1 MKYLSL
7 SKIRFAYVTA
17 NMFSAFQRKKTIEI
31 SEEWNHFPADSF
43 IQMRET
49 RRLVLHA
56 KYLEKKGPF
65 VPTGSADD
73 KKCLWKQQRAVS
85 MRCFQFANIFY
96 RFFSSHDGLQLL
108 HVCCK
113 KNNWNWHGIG
123 LGMIY
128 TWELNKYV
136 TFPLIMDSRKWHY
149 YGIVCN
155 RSDKV
160 TNRNK
165 MKFYNFFNF
174 KNIWVYYKFYICV
187 CVYVCVFRVCRI
199 LFLFFSFLKIIIIC

>member
-1 MKYLSL
+1 MKSFPRGFFHPNARNATTCFTC
-7 SKIRFAYVTA
+7 KI
-17 NMFSAFQRKKTIEI
+17 
-31 SEEWNHFPADSF
+31 PG
-43 IQMRET
+43 
-49 RRLVLHA
+49 
-56 KYLEKKGPF
+56 KKGPF

-73 KKCLWKQQRAVS
+73 KKRLWKQQRAVS

-96 RFFSSHDGLQLL
+96 RFFSSHDGLHLL
-108 HVCCK
+108 HVCFK

-160 TNRNK
+160 TNRSK
-165 MKFYNFFNF
+165 MKFYNFF
-174 KNIWVYYKFYICV
+174 
-187 CVYVCVFRVCRI
+187 
-199 LFLFFSFLKIIIIC
+199 

>member
-49 RRLVLHA
+49 QRLVLHA

-73 KKCLWKQQRAVS
+73 KKRLWKQQKAVS

-96 RFFSSHDGLQLL
+96 RFFSSHDGLHLL
-108 HVCCK
+108 HVCFK

>member
-65 VPTGSADD
+65 VPTGLADD
-73 KKCLWKQQRAVS
+73 KKRLWKQQRAVS

-160 TNRNK
+160 TNEESDEVK
-165 MKFYNFFNF
+165 WSFIIFLILKIYE
-174 KNIWVYYKFYICV
+174 YIINSTSVCV
-187 CVYVCVFRVCRI
+187 CVCVCIECVE
-199 LFLFFSFLKIIIIC
+199 FLFFSFHF

>member
-56 KYLEKKGPF
+56 KYMGKKGPF
-65 VPTGSADD
+65 VGTGSADD
-73 KKCLWKQQRAVS
+73 KNVFESNKEP
-85 MRCFQFANIFY
+85 FAMHSICEHILSFA
-96 RFFSSHDGLQLL
+96 FFPSHDGLQLL

-113 KNNWNWHGIG
+113 KNNRNGIG
-123 LGMIY
+123 LGIIY
-128 TWELNKYV
+128 TWRIKQRRNIPIDKELDRENDV
-136 TFPLIMDSRKWHY
+136 
-149 YGIVCN
+149 IVM
-155 RSDKV
+155 SFAIKV
-160 TNRNK
+160 TEIITRNK
-165 MKFYNFFNF
+165 TKFYNCFNF
-174 KNIWVYYKFYICV
+174 KTI
-187 CVYVCVFRVCRI
+187 
-199 LFLFFSFLKIIIIC
+199 

>member
-73 KKCLWKQQRAVS
+73 KKRLWKQQRAVS

-96 RFFSSHDGLQLL
+96 RFFSSHDGLHLL
-108 HVCCK
+108 HVCFK

-160 TNRNK
+160 TNRSK

-174 KNIWVYYKFYICV
+174 KNIWVYYKFYICM
-187 CVYVCVFRVCRI
+187 CVYVCVYRVCRI